1 MDPIIF
7 IIFLALVGYALASA
21 KMVNQGNVAL
31 VERLGRYHRKLNPGI
46 SFIVPILDQIVMEDT
61 TREQLLDIKP
71 QNVITKDGVYLEVD
85 AILYWRIKDIEKSFY
100 AIDDLQI
107 ALSNLATTTLRE
119 NIAHNS
125 LEDTNMSREEMDRT
139 ILSALNPI
147 TSGWGIEIIRL
158 DIQSITPPE
167 SVRKSMQEQQ
177 TAEIKKKA
185 AIKAAEGE
193 EEAAVTRA
201 KGTKRSIEIISEAL
215 RSHPESKDILR
226 YLVAQDYV
234 DASQKLGESNNAK
247 IVFVDPAN
255 STEMF
260 QELIS
265 DSGHENHSKN
275 PGSGNGHGNGKGNGN
290 GSN

>member
-1 MDPIIF
+1 MDPIIL

-31 VERLGRYHRKLNPGI
+31 VERLGRYHRKLNPGL
-46 SFIVPILDQIVMEDT
+46 SFIVPIIDQIVMENT

-71 QNVITKDGVYLEVD
+71 QNVITKDGIYLEVD
-85 AILYWRIKDIEKSFY
+85 AIVYWRIKDIEKSFY
-100 AIDDLQI
+100 AIDDLEQSLANI
-107 ALSNLATTTLRE
+107 ATTTLRE
-119 NIAHNS
+119 NIAQNS
-125 LEDTNMSREEMDRT
+125 LEDTNMSRDQIDRT
-139 ILSALNPI
+139 VLGVLNSI
-147 TSGWGIEIIRL
+147 TVTWGVEITRL

-167 SVRKSMQEQQ
+167 TVRKSMEEQQ
-177 TAEIKKKA
+177 NAQIKKRA
-185 AIKAAEGE
+185 AILAAEGE
-193 EEAAVTRA
+193 EEAAVKRA
-201 KGTKRSIEIISEAL
+201 KGTKTSIEIISEAL

-234 DASQKLGESNNAK
+234 DASEKLGASNNAK

-265 DSGHENHSKN
+265 DSVQENHIKN
-275 PGSGNGHGNGKGNGN
+275 PGNGNGNGN

>member
-7 IIFLALVGYALASA
+7 IIFLALVGYGLASA

-31 VERLGRYHRKLNPGI
+31 VERLGRYHRKLNPGL

-71 QNVITKDGVYLEVD
+71 QNVITKDGIYLEVD
-85 AILYWRIKDIEKSFY
+85 A
-100 AIDDLQI
+100 LQQ
-107 ALSNLATTTLRE
+107 ALTNIGTTTLRE
-119 NIAHNS
+119 NIAQNS
-125 LEDTNMSREEMDRT
+125 LDETNMSRDEMDKT
-139 ILSALNPI
+139 ILAVLNPI
-147 TSGWGIEIIRL
+147 TNTWGIEIIRL
-158 DIQSITPPE
+158 DIQSITPPDE
-167 SVRKSMQEQQ
+167 VRKSMQEQQ
-177 TAEIKKKA
+177 TAQIKKDAK
-185 AIKAAEGE
+185 ILSAEGDRQASVKRAE
-193 EEAAVTRA
+193 GTR
-201 KGTKRSIEIISEAL
+201 TSIEIISEAL

-265 DSGHENHSKN
+265 DSVQEHHGKN
-275 PGSGNGHGNGKGNGN
+275 PGNGNGNGNGNGKGNGN
-290 GSN
+290 GNGNGVN

>member
-21 KMVNQGNVAL
+21 KMVNKGNAAL
-31 VERLGRYHRKLNPGI
+31 VERLGRYHRQLNPGL
-46 SFIVPILDQIVMEDT
+46 SFIVPIIDQIVMENT

-71 QNVITKDGVYLEVD
+71 QNVITKDGIYLEVD
-85 AILYWRIKDIEKSFY
+85 AILYWRIQDIKKSFY
-100 AIDDLQI
+100 AIDDLEQSLANI
-107 ALSNLATTTLRE
+107 ATTTLRE
-119 NIAHNS
+119 NIAQNS
-125 LEDTNMSREEMDRT
+125 LKDTNMSRAEMDKI
-139 ILSALNPI
+139 ILVELNSI
-147 TSGWGIEIIRL
+147 TFSWGVETIRL
-158 DIQSITPPE
+158 DIHSITPPE
-167 SVRKSMQEQQ
+167 TVRKSMEEQQ
-177 TAEIKKKA
+177 NAQIKKQA
-185 AIKAAEGE
+185 VILAAEGE
-193 EEAAVTRA
+193 EEAAERRA
-201 KGTKRSIEIISEAL
+201 TGTKRSIEIISEAL

-226 YLVAQDYV
+226 YLVAQNYV

-265 DSGHENHSKN
+265 DSVEENYGKN
-275 PGSGNGHGNGKGNGN
+275 PTNGNGN

>member
-1 MDPIIF
+1 MDPIIL

-31 VERLGRYHRKLNPGI
+31 VERLGRYHRKLNPGL
-46 SFIVPILDQIVMEDT
+46 SFIVPIIDQIVMENT

-71 QNVITKDGVYLEVD
+71 QNVITQDGIYLEVD
-85 AILYWRIKDIEKSFY
+85 AIVYWRIKDIEKSFY
-100 AIDDLQI
+100 AIDDLEQSLANI
-107 ALSNLATTTLRE
+107 ATTTLRE
-119 NIAHNS
+119 NIAQNS
-125 LEDTNMSREEMDRT
+125 LEDTNMSRDQIDRT
-139 ILSALNPI
+139 ILSVLNSI
-147 TSGWGIEIIRL
+147 TVTWGVEITRL

-167 SVRKSMQEQQ
+167 TVRKSMEEQQ
-177 TAEIKKKA
+177 NAQIKKRA
-185 AIKAAEGE
+185 AILAAEGE
-193 EEAAVTRA
+193 EEAAVKRA
-201 KGTKRSIEIISEAL
+201 KGTKTSIEIISEAL

-234 DASQKLGESNNAK
+234 DASEKLGASNNAK

-265 DSGHENHSKN
+265 DSVQENHIKN
-275 PGSGNGHGNGKGNGN
+275 PGNGN
-290 GSN
+290 GNGNGAN

>member
-21 KMVNQGNVAL
+21 KMVNQGNAAL
-31 VERLGRYHRKLNPGI
+31 VERLGRYHRQLNPGL
-46 SFIVPILDQIVMEDT
+46 SFIVPIIDQIVMENT

-71 QNVITKDGVYLEVD
+71 QNVITKDGIYLEVD
-85 AILYWRIKDIEKSFY
+85 AILYWRIQDIKKSFY
-100 AIDDLQI
+100 AIDDLEQSLANI
-107 ALSNLATTTLRE
+107 ATTTLRE
-119 NIAHNS
+119 NNAQNS
-125 LEDTNMSREEMDRT
+125 LKDTNMSRAEMDKI
-139 ILSALNPI
+139 ILVELNSI
-147 TSGWGIEIIRL
+147 TFSWGVETIRL

-167 SVRKSMQEQQ
+167 TVRKSMEEQQ
-177 TAEIKKKA
+177 NAQIKKQA
-185 AIKAAEGE
+185 VILAAEGE
-193 EEAAVTRA
+193 EEAAERRA
-201 KGTKRSIEIISEAL
+201 TGTKRSIEIISEAL

-265 DSGHENHSKN
+265 DSVEENYGKN
-275 PGSGNGHGNGKGNGN
+275 PTNGNGN

>member
-1 MDPIIF
+1 MDPIIL

-31 VERLGRYHRKLNPGI
+31 VERLGRYHRKLNPGL
-46 SFIVPILDQIVMEDT
+46 SFIVPIIDQIVMENT

-71 QNVITKDGVYLEVD
+71 QNVITKDGIYLEVD
-85 AILYWRIKDIEKSFY
+85 AIVYWRIKDIEKSFY
-100 AIDDLQI
+100 AIDDLEQSLANI
-107 ALSNLATTTLRE
+107 ATTTLRE
-119 NIAHNS
+119 NIAQNS
-125 LEDTNMSREEMDRT
+125 LEDTNMSRDQIDRT
-139 ILSALNPI
+139 VLGALNSI
-147 TSGWGIEIIRL
+147 TVTWGVEITRL

-167 SVRKSMQEQQ
+167 TVRKSMEEQQ
-177 TAEIKKKA
+177 NAQIKKRA
-185 AIKAAEGE
+185 AILAAEGE
-193 EEAAVTRA
+193 EEAAVKRA
-201 KGTKRSIEIISEAL
+201 KGTKTSIEIISEAL

-234 DASQKLGESNNAK
+234 DASEKLGASNNAK

-265 DSGHENHSKN
+265 DSVQENHIKN
-275 PGSGNGHGNGKGNGN
+275 PGNGN
-290 GSN
+290 GNGNGAN